1 MTVSK
6 KRYGVGIVPGSFDP
20 ITFGHLDII
29 KRASELCD
37 VVFVAVMINDQKQ
50 YMFDL
55 DTRLS
60 IAKAACE
67 GIDNVSVIS
76 SEGMLFELAREL
88 SAEVI
93 VKGVRNDVDREYEEK
108 MAEYNSAMYPRAET
122 LLLEADATLTE
133 VSSTAVR
140 ELINSNGELEGYL
153 PDAVITKINEMRG
166 KL

>member
-1 MTVSK
+1 MSK
-6 KRYGVGIVPGSFDP
+6 KIYGVGIVPGSFDP

-29 KRASELCD
+29 KRASGLCD

-55 DTRLS
+55 DARLS

-67 GIDNVSVIS
+67 GMDNVSVIS
-76 SEGMLFELAREL
+76 SRGMLFELAREL

-93 VKGVRNDVDREYEEK
+93 IKGVRNDVDREYEEK
-108 MAEYNSAMYPRAET
+108 MAEYNSAMYPQAKT
-122 LLLEADATLTE
+122 LLLEADSALTE
-133 VSSTAVR
+133 VSSTSVR
-140 ELINSNGELEGYL
+140 ELINSGGELEGSL
-153 PDAVITKINEMRG
+153 PRAVIIKINEMRG